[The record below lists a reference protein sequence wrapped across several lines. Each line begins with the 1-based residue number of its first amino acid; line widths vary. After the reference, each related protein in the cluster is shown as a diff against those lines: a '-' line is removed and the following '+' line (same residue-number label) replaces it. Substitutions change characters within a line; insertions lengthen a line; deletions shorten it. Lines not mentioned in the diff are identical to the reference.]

1 MRLSSK
7 GLGKMTLPFDLAEA
21 QIAKGEDGR
30 VWFSGRIKKR
40 AVRWDY
46 RLRLDD
52 ADIVRFM
59 ALARHSPRLIVA
71 VAALEHRQIQVLLDD
86 LVERILER
94 ARHDLLGARNRDEL
108 VLLHV
113 VRLVARHPHLPTT
126 SAVRA
131 SGDTRET
138 LIYLDARS
146 FSTASTA

>member
-59 ALARHSPRLIVA
+59 ALARHSEIVRYVAQRLGTKLYRQLLA
-71 VAALEHRQIQVLLDD
+71 RALATARGFFARRRPPAAGQSDRERRDGVL
-86 LVERILER
+86 VQ
-94 ARHDLLGARNRDEL
+94 GAR
-108 VLLHV
+108 
-113 VRLVARHPHLPTT
+113 
-126 SAVRA
+126 
-131 SGDTRET
+131 
-138 LIYLDARS
+138 
-146 FSTASTA
+146 